1 MGSCGDRGGSSADGE
16 GPHSGS
22 GAGDQDSNGDPSA
35 GARKCK
41 GLQVGVSSPAC
52 DISGAEASDDATAA
66 ALNAEQLLFLERQL
80 EVLCLQC
87 EHVVKELECHL
98 RPFPSPN
105 GRTSSQVPRTFLE
118 INIGNV
124 GRVGGHIALH
134 GGTLLEH
141 CISRNS
147 LHNASYETQLWQKMS
162 KDVPR
167 HVWVSVGIQQ
177 MTPAESQRVS
187 DLCLELY
194 WEQISRGDHFHV
206 WFAGGIPSEVSTQ
219 IEEILMGAFQTRH
232 CLVEGLPKLSQ
243 KYPGNNHLRR
253 QVQFYT
259 TSKEMH
265 SRLDHR
271 YLPQEAGSQKGR
283 TPKCNPKFYRYAGG
297 LSQNVARV
305 VGELGTE
312 TPMLHEE
319 LCSVAIGKRDPEITR
334 LEGEQIL
341 KRRRYL
347 HKGPPKADDGY
358 GKNLDTWASIPKE
371 IHLKAPRVGNHI
383 IPPGDPL
390 VLRVQNLVPSLKVH
404 HVEACRGTN
413 RLRIPM
419 LRDNPTEISHRLTVI
434 MHRETGEV
442 KEVGPVEDWTKLPKY
457 KQVRSGAPA
466 KLSLTVFGSSTESP
480 PITTSPIQSQDIQM
494 SNETPSS
501 SVEIPQS
508 RHDPRIAWGPPP
520 VANHGPGFL
529 NLSPQERSEL
539 KRVHH
544 NLGHPDPQRMAR
556 YLRDGGACEAVIKGA
571 LDYQCD
577 SCTESRKGFVAA
589 RPGTIHENIAFNTKV
604 GIDLAS
610 WKNSKGKEFS
620 FVRFIDEGTMF
631 HLGAECS
638 QGVEGVMDVFENIW
652 ANWAGYP
659 QEVYVDPGGEFVS
672 DAWAVRMQ
680 EAGIKVN
687 MSASDSDWQLGRAE
701 IHGSTVKRML
711 SRMDLEEDI
720 DSSVAFQKALR
731 QAFHAKNTLSRV
743 DGYTPQ
749 QSVLGISS
757 KLPGSILSD
766 GNASTHSLADSPTTE
781 GQRFLDHLKVRE
793 RARKAFIQ
801 VDNCSS
807 FRRALLRRTRPSRDD
822 WEVGDFALYW
832 RRRGGNMRREHGR
845 WHGPAQII

>member
-1 MGSCGDRGGSSADGE
+1 
-16 GPHSGS
+16 
-22 GAGDQDSNGDPSA
+22 
-35 GARKCK
+35 
-41 GLQVGVSSPAC
+41 
-52 DISGAEASDDATAA
+52 
-66 ALNAEQLLFLERQL
+66 
-80 EVLCLQC
+80 
-87 EHVVKELECHL
+87 
-98 RPFPSPN
+98 
-105 GRTSSQVPRTFLE
+105 
-118 INIGNV
+118 
-124 GRVGGHIALH
+124 
-134 GGTLLEH
+134 
-141 CISRNS
+141 
-147 LHNASYETQLWQKMS
+147 
-162 KDVPR
+162 
-167 HVWVSVGIQQ
+167 
-177 MTPAESQRVS
+177 
-187 DLCLELY
+187 
-194 WEQISRGDHFHV
+194 
-206 WFAGGIPSEVSTQ
+206 
-219 IEEILMGAFQTRH
+219 
-232 CLVEGLPKLSQ
+232 
-243 KYPGNNHLRR
+243 
-253 QVQFYT
+253 
-259 TSKEMH
+259 
-265 SRLDHR
+265 
-271 YLPQEAGSQKGR
+271 
-283 TPKCNPKFYRYAGG
+283 
-297 LSQNVARV
+297 
-305 VGELGTE
+305 
-312 TPMLHEE
+312 
-319 LCSVAIGKRDPEITR
+319 
-334 LEGEQIL
+334 
-341 KRRRYL
+341 
-347 HKGPPKADDGY
+347 
-358 GKNLDTWASIPKE
+358 
-371 IHLKAPRVGNHI
+371 
-383 IPPGDPL
+383 
-390 VLRVQNLVPSLKVH
+390 
-404 HVEACRGTN
+404 
-413 RLRIPM
+413 M
-419 LRDNPTEISHRLTVI
+419 LRDNPTEISHRLIVI

-508 RHDPRIAWGPPP
+508 RHDPRIAWGPSP

-610 WKNSKGKEFS
+610 WKNSKGTEFS
-620 FVRFIDEGTMF
+620 FVHFIDEGTMF

-638 QGVEGVMDVFENIW
+638 QEVEGVMDVFENIW

-672 DAWAVRMQ
+672 DAWAARMQ

-687 MSASDSDWQLGRAE
+687 MSASDSHWQLGRAE

-766 GNASTHSLADSPTTE
+766 GNASTHSLADSPATE

-822 WEVGDFALYW
+822 WEVGDFALCW

-845 WHGPAQII
+845 WHGPAQIIAVEKSKVVWLSHAGRLVRASPEQLRPASLREWGGVAKDANGQPLEQLTSLKERLRQAPQYLDLDGEDRPERELKT